1 MAVMV
6 SNLYVYSYIVGT
18 ISLTVEKGAFVS
30 AIRAI
35 CEQRGLQQRALRQAT
50 RRSS

>member
-18 ISLTVEKGAFVS
+18 ISLTVEKGARHVD
-30 AIRAI
+30 
-35 CEQRGLQQRALRQAT
+35 L
-50 RRSS
+50 